1 MKNGCSFTA
10 IFCVGMLVCLML
22 FKDFLHPNLLILC
35 RRKVRITDNHQ
46 NQQTMKHLLLFVI
59 LFGAFGW
66 AQAQKKADNLLPGE
80 ESKVTRE
87 YDEKGN
93 LIRFDSTFV
102 KSWSLDTT
110 LNSMDWGS
118 IREQM
123 DSFFGQG
130 FGRFFS
136 DTTLFGDNPF
146 GDLYEHFH
154 DREPGI
160 FDSFSFFDNDSMML
174 IVPDSMGFQT
184 EFGHLRQE
192 MMRHFGQ
199 FFPVDSLRFHQK
211 GIPDTEGFDF
221 FFSPE
226 DIAKLQKEMEE
237 HFAPSTP

>member
-1 MKNGCSFTA
+1 
-10 IFCVGMLVCLML
+10 
-22 FKDFLHPNLLILC
+22 
-35 RRKVRITDNHQ
+35 
-46 NQQTMKHLLLFVI
+46 MKHLLLFVI

-66 AQAQKKADNLLPGE
+66 AQAQKKADNLLPNE
-80 ESKVTRE
+80 DSKVTRE
-87 YDEKGN
+87 YDEQGN

-110 LNSMDWGS
+110 LNSMDWES

-123 DSFFGQG
+123 NAFFGDDSDA
-130 FGRFFS
+130 FFS
-136 DTTLFGDNPF
+136 DSIFLGGNPF
-146 GDLYEHFH
+146 GDLHERFR
-154 DREPGI
+154 DQEPGI
-160 FDSFSFFDNDSMML
+160 FFDPFNFFDNDSMML
-174 IVPDSMGFQT
+174 IVPDSMVFQT